1 MGWNR
6 HGANHPVRPDATT
19 SIATNRVRHFATL
32 GNIPYTERPR
42 MNKMIAKTLDLCQ
55 RLVSLFIAS
64 ALPIITGGA
73 ILGVDIV
80 KSAGVAGLT
89 ALFGVVQKLAAASVD
104 GELSAEEIQAAFGSA
119 KK

>member
-1 MGWNR
+1 
-6 HGANHPVRPDATT
+6 
-19 SIATNRVRHFATL
+19 
-32 GNIPYTERPR
+32 
-42 MNKMIAKTLDLCQ
+42 MNKMIAKSLDLCQ

-80 KSAGVAGLT
+80 KSAVVAGLT
-89 ALFGVVQKLAAASVD
+89 ALLGVVQKLAASSVD
-104 GELSAEEIQAAFGSA
+104 GELFFDEIATAF